1 MGAILPSLPRRFFG
15 LFAGRPVGY
24 NKAAVRCPY
33 CKEIDKNRVIDSRL
47 SEGGN
52 VIRRRRECDS
62 CKRRFTT
69 KERIEAEVRLQ
80 VVKKDGTR
88 MPFDRSRLLVGLQK
102 ACFKRP
108 VSQADLE
115 GLVNRVE
122 EDLFHQCDREVS
134 SRYIGELAA
143 RHLRQLDQVAY
154 VRFASVYREFQDL
167 GDFVTEVEDVIQRA
181 ETETPGQQSLF

>member
-1 MGAILPSLPRRFFG
+1 M
-15 LFAGRPVGY
+15 
-24 NKAAVRCPY
+24 
-33 CKEIDKNRVIDSRL
+33 IDSRL

-52 VIRRRRECDS
+52 VIRRRRECDA

-88 MPFDRSRLLVGLQK
+88 MPFDRTKLLVGLQK
-102 ACFKRP
+102 ACYKRP
-108 VSQADLE
+108 VRQTDLE
-115 GLVNRVE
+115 AVVNKIE
-122 EDLFHQCDREVS
+122 EELFRECDREVS
-134 SRYIGELAA
+134 SRHIGAIAA

-167 GDFVTEVEDVIQRA
+167 GDFMEEVKDAMNRA
-181 ETETPGQQSLF
+181 ETESPGQQTLF